1 MSRIGCVMIWVG
13 MLCVGVASV
22 TAIDRVNGVG
32 RAKVDG
38 GVKTTSFAATH
49 VNFQLLDSCRR
60 LSSLLQLLKSA
71 IDDLHA
77 VQRTVRSQRKFL
89 RKEGSGKVKVRARQ
103 WAKKLQRRLLRLC
116 PRQTAALLTPVSR
129 ATRKQ
134 WAVAGGEYLRAVA
147 LHGERPA
154 RGLPL
159 RRQKL
164 SHLLDILMSLFSTSQ
179 QSTTTTPAF
188 PIPEGQEESV
198 QIDNGLEESVLEE
211 ESVVKDAVEVI
222 VGVQEMLRE
231 VPDVFLSLALS
242 PRLMQRGWLNFN
254 TSSPRLLGIV
264 SALSPAILRVG
275 GSAANFV
282 TYDPRDT
289 PTSGDNENGGH
300 GAGGQETEGQEG
312 TADNQEVTD
321 EEGFRSR
328 CYDRE
333 FSTPTFTNFT
343 ITQPNSYK
351 HKFGIVM
358 SGEQTARDYGVLSKI
373 LKETCPSAPLAG
385 PDVTRPKKHHDKR
398 LRSRHHHRHH
408 RQRHSNTTRS
418 SPEGAAG
425 VGTDAV
431 DYLESFLN
439 ASTFNL
445 SALTWHQYYVS
456 GHEAVVA
463 DFMDPDVMNQLTWQ
477 VEQVV
482 AVRDRLAPG
491 RPIWLTETGSA
502 SGGGAPDMSDTFVG
516 GFLWLDKLGVA
527 AEGGVDVVTRQTLY
541 ESCYALLDPDLQPN
555 PDYWLS
561 LLYKR
566 IVGRRVL
573 RVHIVTPPR
582 TLRLYAHC
590 LHPHAHG
597 TNDTEG
603 GVVVLAMNLGSRT
616 VSVRLQDE
624 VAASP
629 VLQYLL
635 QPSGGDIQARQVLL
649 NGNEIQLGPDGEL
662 PPLPP
667 TVLLP
672 GPFSVPPA
680 SFGFWVLPRAV
691 PPPACRRE
699 AGKQSSNI
707 LFWFIYLFSYSFIV
721 TGGGKS

>member
-1 MSRIGCVMIWVG
+1 
-13 MLCVGVASV
+13 
-22 TAIDRVNGVG
+22 
-32 RAKVDG
+32 
-38 GVKTTSFAATH
+38 
-49 VNFQLLDSCRR
+49 
-60 LSSLLQLLKSA
+60 
-71 IDDLHA
+71 
-77 VQRTVRSQRKFL
+77 
-89 RKEGSGKVKVRARQ
+89 
-103 WAKKLQRRLLRLC
+103 
-116 PRQTAALLTPVSR
+116 
-129 ATRKQ
+129 
-134 WAVAGGEYLRAVA
+134 
-147 LHGERPA
+147 
-154 RGLPL
+154 
-159 RRQKL
+159 
-164 SHLLDILMSLFSTSQ
+164 MSLFSTSQ

-343 ITQPNSYK
+343 ITRDDWTRLLHFSRAVEMQLLFDLNQFYRKPDGSWDPSNAHLLLHDACSWGFPVAWQLGNEPNSYK